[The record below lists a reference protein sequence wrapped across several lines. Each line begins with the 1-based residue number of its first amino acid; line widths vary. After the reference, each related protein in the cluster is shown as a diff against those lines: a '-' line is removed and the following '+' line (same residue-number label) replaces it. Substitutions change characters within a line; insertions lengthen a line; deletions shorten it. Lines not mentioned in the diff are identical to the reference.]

1 VRAAPMDDAR
11 LAAGGALFASLY
23 ESFAE

>member
-1 VRAAPMDDAR
+1 VRATPTDEAR